1 MAQLKNVGQGQQ
13 LAVII
18 GPISASIML
27 LMGLI
32 FALFGIKIWGFRR
45 RLTFDRGSTGQQQQ
59 QQQRQQQRQT
69 APRYA
74 AYESQINGT
83 DNAVHGVFRQRNIEE
98 FESTRPSSAAGNRF
112 ITGSVPN
119 LRLHGM
125 SSPDE
130 STIGSGL
137 STVVYRP
144 EAPQASQRR
153 RRREVNS
160 ANYEFHEVPPPP
172 TRQPPA
178 PPILEVAAAATTI
191 TTTALPIEATVQ
203 PTVEPALELGIPNF
217 DHFAEKY
224 ELISAQAS
232 SSSLSSAP
240 TKHNQLGNK
249 DSGRYVKFDAV
260 DDVPELLTPD
270 DDHVGA
276 AIAVTAVVH
285 HQQKPEEPA
294 VESVPELETTQTS
307 QAVEQSNE
315 QNDRAFVM
323 EVIAGTPSP
332 GLETPTETNLF
343 TDLELPT
350 ADDGVFQR
358 IRSTFELNEADIL
371 DFDQSQLPTA
381 SSPPGFGKNIE
392 EDWENFENLDEVI
405 APAVTDEPVPMPNW
419 AEHPSL
425 ENVEV
430 EQVEDLFHEIEL
442 IDPPEKPQPPPYE
455 AGMPPFLPDYE
466 FLMHMENGKA
476 NKNSLPNYCDVVGK
490 QEVTNIDDLYDE
502 LEVTNGETHTFDE
515 LCQELQ
521 IVSALAPPEAARR
534 APPQPAPRISR
545 PPVTLNVRGG
555 NAPPLLCYQP
565 DELPGSSSGEDEAA
579 IALAP
584 PAVAPQP
591 AKRKVRFDTENLQY
605 YQSADMPSS
614 SESEDMEF
622 SSNMPKLFG
631 SQVSKSR
638 TDSDDDDEE
647 DDDDDD
653 AFVRAISEHR
663 SMTQSLRLPGIAV
676 PVSNDTEA

>member
-1 MAQLKNVGQGQQ
+1 MAQLRNVGQGQQ
-13 LAVII
+13 NAVII

-59 QQQRQQQRQT
+59 QQQQQQRQA

-160 ANYEFHEVPPPP
+160 ANYEYHEVPPPP

-178 PPILEVAAAATTI
+178 PPILEVASAATT
-191 TTTALPIEATVQ
+191 TTTALSNEATVQ
-203 PTVEPALELGIPNF
+203 QTVEPALELGIPNF

-232 SSSLSSAP
+232 SSSSSAP

-285 HQQKPEEPA
+285 HPQKPEEPA
-294 VESVPELETTQTS
+294 VNSFPEPETTQSS
-307 QAVEQSNE
+307 QVVEQANE

-332 GLETPTETNLF
+332 GLETPTESNLF
-343 TDLELPT
+343 TDLE
-350 ADDGVFQR
+350 
-358 IRSTFELNEADIL
+358 
-371 DFDQSQLPTA
+371 
-381 SSPPGFGKNIE
+381 IE
-392 EDWENFENLDEVI
+392 
-405 APAVTDEPVPMPNW
+405 
-419 AEHPSL
+419 
-425 ENVEV
+425 
-430 EQVEDLFHEIEL
+430 
-442 IDPPEKPQPPPYE
+442 
-455 AGMPPFLPDYE
+455 
-466 FLMHMENGKA
+466 
-476 NKNSLPNYCDVVGK
+476 
-490 QEVTNIDDLYDE
+490 
-502 LEVTNGETHTFDE
+502 
-515 LCQELQ
+515 
-521 IVSALAPPEAARR
+521 
-534 APPQPAPRISR
+534 PRIVGAVLRSEEF
-545 PPVTLNVRGG
+545 VVVLTVHLDSYVG
-555 NAPPLLCYQP
+555 Y
-565 DELPGSSSGEDEAA
+565 DVYVYAA
-579 IALAP
+579 S
-584 PAVAPQP
+584 AV
-591 AKRKVRFDTENLQY
+591 
-605 YQSADMPSS
+605 
-614 SESEDMEF
+614 
-622 SSNMPKLFG
+622 
-631 SQVSKSR
+631 
-638 TDSDDDDEE
+638 
-647 DDDDDD
+647 
-653 AFVRAISEHR
+653 
-663 SMTQSLRLPGIAV
+663 SLTGY
-676 PVSNDTEA
+676 